1 MSPESKP
8 IVSNYQTILKDAE
21 TKMQKALDVVS
32 RDFSTVR
39 TGRANPALLEGVRVE
54 YYGTPTPLK
63 QVASLSA
70 PDPKLLIIQ
79 PWDIKSLPE
88 IEKDLLKSDLGL
100 SRFNDGKIIR
110 ISVPSLSTERRE
122 ELTRVVHK
130 QAEEGRIALRNV
142 RHSAKEGIEKLFK
155 DKTIAEDDKFT
166 ALDALQTLTDR
177 YQAKIEE
184 MLASKEAELKVV

>member
-88 IEKDLLKSDLGL
+88 IEKALLKSDLGL
-100 SRFNDGKIIR
+100 SPFNDGKIIR
-110 ISVPSLSTERRE
+110 ISVPPLSTERRE

-130 QAEEGRIALRNV
+130 QGEEGRIALRNV

-166 ALDALQTLTDR
+166 GLDALQKLTDR